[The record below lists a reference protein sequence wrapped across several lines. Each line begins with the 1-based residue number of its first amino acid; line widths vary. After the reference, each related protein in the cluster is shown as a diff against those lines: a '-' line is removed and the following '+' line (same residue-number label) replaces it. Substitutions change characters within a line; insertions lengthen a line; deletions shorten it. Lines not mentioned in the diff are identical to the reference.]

1 MESFSQL
8 LPVIKDI
15 ASNETN
21 STILEYYRK
30 IIFSTNNSIVAL
42 NNLVSNPALIQ
53 LIFIIITLHS
63 SLQIAGLENRDKE
76 DGEPTTDNG
85 DCTTQVQ
92 PSADDT
98 IVRYTLQT
106 YVAPLIILLDIFLY
120 IQGVKTHSETDQ
132 CRQLG
137 KAAILSALLGQAIL
151 TLQVIS
157 QV

>member
-1 MESFSQL
+1 MKNHNKE
-8 LPVIKDI
+8 
-15 ASNETN
+15 
-21 STILEYYRK
+21 
-30 IIFSTNNSIVAL
+30 
-42 NNLVSNPALIQ
+42 
-53 LIFIIITLHS
+53 
-63 SLQIAGLENRDKE
+63 E
-76 DGEPTTDNG
+76 DGEPTIDNG
-85 DCTTQVQ
+85 GCTTQVQ

-98 IVRYTLQT
+98 IVRYTLQM

-137 KAAILSALLGQAIL
+137 KAAILSALMGQAIQ